1 LGKGIRYSHVE
12 SVLKEYYAKR
22 GGKVLEIGAGGATY
36 KDIFSDYLGT
46 DLPGNPYSQKG
57 DLDVYCDA
65 QYLPFK
71 ENTFDMAFT
80 VAALYQIPVTDLVL
94 AEINRILKVDGYF
107 LIFDYNKK
115 TTRRLKATEN
125 EGNNCNHVW
134 SPWELKRIIN
144 KAGFQAQIITSYIN
158 NKADKGIKPIIM
170 RTVPVSI
177 SYLIRNLLY
186 EGWNIIAATK
196 KEQV

>member
-1 LGKGIRYSHVE
+1 MI
-12 SVLKEYYAKR
+12 LKEYYAKR

-36 KDIFSDYLGT
+36 KDIFRDYLGT
-46 DLPGNPYSQKG
+46 DLPGNSYSQKG

-71 ENTFDMAFT
+71 ENTFNMAFT
-80 VAALYQIPVTDLVL
+80 VAALFQIQDTDLVL
-94 AEINRILKVDGYF
+94 AEINRILKVGGYF

-115 TTRRLKATEN
+115 ITRRLKATEN
-125 EGNNCNHVW
+125 EGNNFDHVW
-134 SPWELKRIIN
+134 SPWELKRIIK

-158 NKADKGIKPIIM
+158 NKSGKGIKSIIM
-170 RTVPVSI
+170 RIVPSSI
-177 SYLIRNLLY
+177 SYLIMNLFW

-196 KEQV
+196 KEQVER